1 MSPEFF
7 AVLPSLQEVEPPVRR
22 VPAEQGGEPEVPLPC
37 LFGTTQTKRPPV
49 SCARKAETLFQNLS
63 ALIERRGLACVGFT
77 TLTFVENLT
86 DRPEAQRRFN
96 SLATGFFRRIELL
109 EWIAAV
115 ERQGRGALH
124 YHLAIAFPWDIR
136 TGFDFK
142 ACSEANVARKAGNL
156 AEFKRLERVYFASA
170 NPALRAWWSDLRT
183 AAGKYGFG
191 RCETLPVLSN
201 AAGVARYVGSY
212 VGKEFAG
219 REARDK
225 GLRTIRYS
233 LDERP
238 WASRWSFS
246 AGGQQQW
253 RKGCS
258 VLAALLQTDDLTSAL
273 GKRWAWHWREPIA
286 AYGRHWEDCL
296 RAVSEVS
303 DNYDFEERL
312 VRASRLFGS
321 IITHEKEHPNEA

>member
-1 MSPEFF
+1 M
-7 AVLPSLQEVEPPVRR
+7 
-22 VPAEQGGEPEVPLPC
+22 
-37 LFGTTQTKRPPV
+37 
-49 SCARKAETLFQNLS
+49 
-63 ALIERRGLACVGFT
+63 
-77 TLTFVENLT
+77 
-86 DRPEAQRRFN
+86 
-96 SLATGFFRRIELL
+96 

-170 NPALRAWWSDLRT
+170 NPDLRAWWRDLRS
-183 AAGKYGFG
+183 AAGNYGFG

-219 REARDK
+219 REVRDK

-233 LDERP
+233 LQERP
-238 WASRWSFS
+238 WASRWSF
-246 AGGQQQW
+246 AQGGQHLW

-258 VLAALLQTDDLTSAL
+258 VLAALLQTDDLTGAL
-273 GKRWAWHWREPIA
+273 GDRWAWHWRAEIA
-286 AYGRHWEDCL
+286 AFGRHWEDCL
-296 RAVSEVS
+296 RVVAEVS
-303 DNYDFEERL
+303 DNYNFEDRA
-312 VRASRLFGS
+312 VRATRLAKC
-321 IITHEKEHPNEA
+321 ILDHEREHPNEG